1 MTKRDRMIIHD
12 RKELEKMRFR
22 RAREHEHSFRKE
34 RPRMPLGAV
43 ILMIIGLMTVL
54 YFAVVY
60 GLMPV
65 LAMLTP
71 A

>member
-1 MTKRDRMIIHD
+1 MGF
-12 RKELEKMRFR
+12 RFR
-22 RAREHEHSFRKE
+22 KRWDHEPHGRRE
-34 RPRMPLGAV
+34 RPRLPLSAV

>member
-1 MTKRDRMIIHD
+1 MGFH
-12 RKELEKMRFR
+12 FR
-22 RAREHEHSFRKE
+22 RKREREPYGRRA
-34 RPRMPLGAV
+34 RPRMPLTAV
-43 ILMIIGLMTVL
+43 ILMIIGLLTVL

-71 A
+71 V

>member
-1 MTKRDRMIIHD
+1 
-12 RKELEKMRFR
+12 MRFR
-22 RAREHEHSFRKE
+22 RAREHEHGFRKE